1 MSKKKQQKINQ
12 PKIAPMTPRQQVI
25 SAYLTIMFGV
35 FPWFCTDGFF
45 KIRHDRYGFFLATAA
60 ILLLFWGITI
70 LAGDRKDSIGKLN
83 VTDWAMLGFLLVCG
97 LSTIFAIDPKAA
109 LHGSLG
115 RNNGL
120 LLMAAYVGVYF
131 VVSRNGRP
139 DSAVFAALGVISAF
153 VSLVAVL
160 NFFSLDPLNMVKVLS
175 PSDQKIFF
183 STIGNKNL
191 LSGYLCVTIPVLMVL
206 FVEDSRLWL
215 RKLAFVCLI
224 PGFPALMAA
233 DSDSGLLGLGLF
245 AAVYLVRYIRHP
257 GKLKRFFLILSVML
271 LSTRLLLLPL
281 LLNRHLQTKEIS
293 QLQLLF
299 VTNLKTLWLLLFL
312 AVVTTLL
319 YLLDHKKPDLTLPK
333 VVHWIASSL
342 LVAAV
347 VAVISAMI
355 YYTKNPQ
362 IPLEGFGTYLRL
374 DDYWGTY
381 RGYMWKKS
389 LEIFRDFNI
398 WRKLFGSGPD
408 TFVSMFQPYCAGLEE
423 VSGRWISSTN
433 AAHNEYLNYLITVGL
448 LGAGAY
454 ITALISGILYA
465 FKGLKKNPTGAI
477 YCAAVICYGTQALV
491 SIAQPITTP
500 LLILFLALCVG
511 SAKLDPHP

>member
-1 MSKKKQQKINQ
+1 MSKKKQQKISQ

-25 SAYLTIMFGV
+25 GAYLTIMFGI
-35 FPWFCTDGFF
+35 FPWFCSDGFF
-45 KIRHDRYGFFLATAA
+45 KIRHDRYYFFLTVS
-60 ILLLFWGITI
+60 IMLLLFWGITI

-83 VTDWAMLGFLLVCG
+83 ITDWAMLGFLAVCI
-97 LSTIFAIDPKAA
+97 LSTIFSIDPKAA
-109 LHGSLG
+109 LLGSVG

-120 LLMAAYVGVYF
+120 LLMAVYVGIYF

-139 DSAVFAALGVISAF
+139 GPVVFAALGVISAF

-160 NFFSLDPLNMVKVLS
+160 NFFSLDPLNMVKALS
-175 PSDQKIFF
+175 TSDQKIFF

-191 LSGYLCVTIPVLMVL
+191 LSGYLCVTIPVLTVL

-257 GKLKRFFLILSVML
+257 GKLKRFFLILTLML

-281 LLNRHLQTKEIS
+281 LLNNQLKTKNIS

-299 VTNLKTLWLLLFL
+299 VTNNKSLCLLLFL

-333 VVHWIASSL
+333 AVHFAAASV
-342 LVAAV
+342 LVAGLI
-347 VAVISAMI
+347 AVIGAMI

-362 IPLEGFGTYLRL
+362 IPLEGLGTYLRL

-381 RGYMWKKS
+381 RGFMWKKS
-389 LEIFRDFNI
+389 LEIFQDFNI

-408 TFVSMFQPYCAGLEE
+408 TFVYMFQPYCAALEE

-454 ITALISGILYA
+454 VTALISGIIYC
-465 FKGLKKNPTGAI
+465 FKGLKKNPTGTI

-500 LLILFLALCVG
+500 LMIIFLALCIG
-511 SAKLDPHP
+511 SERNQPHP